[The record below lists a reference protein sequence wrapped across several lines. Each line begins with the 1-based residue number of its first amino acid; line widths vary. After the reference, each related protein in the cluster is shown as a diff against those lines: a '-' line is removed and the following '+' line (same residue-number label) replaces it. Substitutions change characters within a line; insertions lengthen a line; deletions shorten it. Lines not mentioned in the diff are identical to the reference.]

1 MDTDLLTP
9 GSGPHWSTQPWPCQ
23 GKQSQPS
30 KSSVHA
36 TWRFSLQGLTFLFV
50 PQEAGPGLC
59 ASWRWH
65 AGSAR
70 VLSEQRARLCQLPL
84 CQGAAQLDACPCT
97 DASGTP
103 ARNAN
108 AEGSRKEELGT
119 GCSPC
124 QSGWRLHTSRCQLT
138 SPPGLGGSSME
149 ERASSSRA
157 AAAQLCSLVL
167 DFGPFGF

>member
-1 MDTDLLTP
+1 MDTDLFTP

-23 GKQSQPS
+23 PS
-30 KSSVHA
+30 KPSVHA
-36 TWRFSLQGLTFLFV
+36 TWRFSLQWLTFRFV

-59 ASWRWH
+59 ASWKWH

-70 VLSEQRARLCQLPL
+70 VLSEQRARLCQLLL
-84 CQGAAQLDACPCT
+84 CRGAAQLDACPCT

-108 AEGSRKEELGT
+108 AEGSGKEELRNGLQPT
-119 GCSPC
+119 SERLEAPHEPMPAHLPTRAGGQQHGGEGISSP
-124 QSGWRLHTSRCQLT
+124 
-138 SPPGLGGSSME
+138 
-149 ERASSSRA
+149 A